1 MSLSPAGVINGASF
15 KDERCCLASQMAH
28 FEFPPLHHRFAAR
41 SEKVSNAQ
49 AYYVTLIS
57 I

>member
-28 FEFPPLHHRFAAR
+28 FESPPSTTVLLPAVKKLVMR
-41 SEKVSNAQ
+41 K
-49 AYYVTLIS
+49 LIM
-57 I
+57 